1 MNSLGAI
8 QLLISE
14 LLNKTVKRI
23 PSTLLLYKVNFNIL
37 RSNDYINNQQMVKSS
52 MKASINGG
60 DI

>member
-14 LLNKTVKRI
+14 LLTKTVKRI
-23 PSTLLLYKVNFNIL
+23 PPSLLLYKVNFNIL

>member
-23 PSTLLLYKVNFNIL
+23 PPSLLLYKVKFNIL

-52 MKASINGG
+52 MKPSINGG

>member
-23 PSTLLLYKVNFNIL
+23 PLSLLLYKVNFNIL

>member
-23 PSTLLLYKVNFNIL
+23 PPSLLLYKVNFNIL